1 MWGGASRPKNG
12 RIHMEALERLLGY
25 LVVRTPS
32 DENNDTVCPSS
43 DGEFALANKLADELR
58 GLGVDDV
65 TVTDTCFVY
74 AKIPATSGYEG
85 AKKLGLIAHMD
96 TVSQF
101 CDHDI
106 TPCLHENYD
115 GCDLPLGNSGRV
127 LSVSDFPRLKK
138 LAGRTLLTSDGTTIL
153 GVDDKAGI
161 AEIMSALER
170 ILTQNIPHGA
180 LRIAFTPDEEIGTG
194 ASYFDVEGFD
204 ADVAYTMDG
213 DAEGEIQY
221 QNFNAC
227 EATFKITGV
236 SVHPGSAKDI
246 MVNASLVACEIN
258 NMLPGCETPRY
269 TEGWEGFYH
278 LCSINGDETATESV
292 YIVRDFDA
300 ASFEARKA
308 TLRHIEKVLNERWG
322 AGTVQLTIKDEY
334 QNMERVIEGCPYTIE
349 YAKEACERVDLPWK
363 VTPIRGGTDGCQLSF
378 RGLPCP
384 NLGTG
389 GDGYHGPYEHAT
401 VEGINAATGAL
412 VELVKVYAEHK

>member
-1 MWGGASRPKNG
+1 
-12 RIHMEALERLLGY
+12 MEVIDRLLRY
-25 LVVRTPS
+25 IVVRTPS
-32 DENNDTVCPSS
+32 NEDNDSACPSS
-43 DGEFALANKLADELR
+43 PDEFKLANMLADELR
-58 GLGVDDV
+58 GLGIEDVRVSDD
-65 TVTDTCFVY
+65 CFVY
-74 AKIPATSGYEG
+74 AKVPATPGYEG
-85 AKKLGLIAHMD
+85 KASLGLIAHMD

-115 GCDLPLGNSGRV
+115 GCDLPLGESGRTLTV
-127 LSVSDFPRLKK
+127 HDFPRLAQLK
-138 LAGRTLLTSDGTTIL
+138 GRTLLTSDGTTIL

-161 AEIMSALER
+161 AEIMTCLER
-170 ILTQNIPHGA
+170 VLAQQIPHGT
-180 LRIAFTPDEEIGTG
+180 LCIAFTPDEEIGSG
-194 ASYFDVEGFD
+194 VDHFDVDGFG

-227 EATFKITGV
+227 EADFKITGV

-258 NMLPGCETPRY
+258 NMLPGFEIPRC

-308 TLRHIEKVLNERWG
+308 TLRHIAKTLNEKWG
-322 AGTVQLTIKDEY
+322 AGTVELTIKDEY
-334 QNMERVIEGCPYTIE
+334 QNMENVIEGVPHTIA
-349 YAKEACERVDLPWK
+349 YAKEACERAGLAWA

-389 GDGYHGPYEHAT
+389 GDGYHGPFEHAT
-401 VEGINAATGAL
+401 VEGMNAATDML
-412 VELVKVYAEHK
+412 VELVKVYAEKN

>member
-1 MWGGASRPKNG
+1 
-12 RIHMEALERLLGY
+12 MEPIERLLRY

-32 DENNDTVCPSS
+32 NEDNDEQCPSNQ
-43 DGEFALANKLADELR
+43 DEFKLANMLAEELSEM
-58 GLGVDDV
+58 GVSDVRVSDD
-65 TVTDTCFVY
+65 CFVY
-74 AKIPATSGYEG
+74 AKVPATSGFEN
-85 AKKLGLIAHMD
+85 KIKLGLIAHLD

-101 CDHDI
+101 CEGEIH
-106 TPCLHENYD
+106 PQLHQNYD
-115 GCDLPLGNSGRV
+115 GCDLPLGDSGRTLTV
-127 LSVSDFPRLKK
+127 RDFPHLADLK
-138 LAGRTLLTSDGTTIL
+138 GRTLLTSDGATIL

-170 ILTQNIPHGA
+170 ILHDGTPHGP
-180 LRIAFTPDEEIGTG
+180 LRIAFTPDEEIGSG
-194 ASYFDVEGFD
+194 VAHFDVEGFD

-227 EATFKITGV
+227 EADFSIKGV

-278 LCSINGDETATESV
+278 LCSINGDETATEMV

-300 ASFEARKA
+300 TSFAARKA

-322 AGTVQLTIKDEY
+322 AGTVTLAIKDEY
-334 QNMERVIEGCPYTIE
+334 QNMENVIEGCPFTID
-349 YAKEACERVDLPWK
+349 YAKEACERAGLAWA

-401 VEGINAATGAL
+401 VEGINAATAAL
-412 VELVKVYAEHK
+412 VELVKVYAEK

>member
-1 MWGGASRPKNG
+1 MKA
-12 RIHMEALERLLGY
+12 IDRLLKY

-32 DENNDTVCPSS
+32 DENNDGVCPSS
-43 DGEFALANKLADELR
+43 PDEFKLANLLADELR
-58 GLGVDDV
+58 ALGVEDVRVSDD
-65 TVTDTCFVY
+65 CFVY
-74 AKIPATSGYEG
+74 AKVPATPGYEDK
-85 AKKLGLIAHMD
+85 AKLGLIAHMD

-101 CDHDI
+101 CDHEI
-106 TPCLHENYD
+106 HPVLHENYD
-115 GCDLPLGNSGRV
+115 GCDLPLGESGRALTV
-127 LSVSDFPRLKK
+127 KDFPRLAK

-161 AEIMSALER
+161 AEIMTCLEQV
-170 ILTQNIPHGA
+170 LTEGIPHGA

-227 EATFKITGV
+227 EADFKIVGV

-258 NMLPGCETPRY
+258 NMLPGCEIPRC

-278 LCSINGDETATESV
+278 LCSINGDETATDMV
-292 YIVRDFDA
+292 YIVRDFDE
-300 ASFEARKA
+300 ASFNARKA
-308 TLRHIEKVLNERWG
+308 TLRHIEKVLNEKWG
-322 AGTVQLTIKDEY
+322 AGTVELTIKDEY
-334 QNMERVIEGCPYTIE
+334 QNMERVVEGCPYTID
-349 YAKEACERVDLPWK
+349 YAKEACERAGLVWA

-401 VEGINAATGAL
+401 VEGIDAATAAL
-412 VELVKVYAEHK
+412 VELVKVYAEK